1 MPLRISAIESTD
13 LFVGTPERP
22 AQVLRVTVSGAGAGV
37 PVELTVE
44 PTGATATLADGT
56 VAAEIGVPLPG
67 APGDTVPVT
76 VTARCG
82 AQTARRDGTLVVAE
96 PGWTVHMVSHFH
108 YDPVWWNT
116 QAAYTSEWDAL
127 PGAAQR
133 YRQAWQ
139 HTGFDLVRAHLELAR
154 RDPDYRFVLAE
165 VDYLKPY
172 WDSHP
177 ADRELIRRLLAQGRL
192 ELMGGTYNEPN
203 TNLTGAETTIRNVVY
218 GLGFQRD
225 VMGGDPA
232 TAWQLDAFG
241 HDPQFPGLMAD
252 AGLTSSSWARG
263 PFHQWGPMMRVA
275 GEPVTDASAMQFPS
289 EFEWISPSGRGLL
302 TSYMPAHYSAGWWMD
317 SAATLAEAEEAVLR
331 LFRLLRPAA
340 ATRNVLL
347 PVGTDY
353 SPPNKWLTEIH
364 RDWNRRYVWPRL
376 VCALPRDFFAAVRA
390 QRPPLSPQTRDMN
403 PIYTGKDV
411 SYIDTKQAHRV
422 VEDLLVDAEKWA
434 TLAVLHGHARYPAEA
449 LDRAWRLLVYGAHHD
464 AITGTESDQVY
475 LDLLAGWRE
484 AHDLAGTVHHNA
496 LDHLAAQVD
505 TAGPG
510 RPVLVFNPSSWPRT
524 DVVTVDTRETGGTG
538 GAVTLVDGDGA
549 PVPAVMEGRRL
560 TFTARD
566 VPSLGYRTYR
576 LVPASRP
583 APGWTAVPGHAAAN
597 DRYRVTVDPARG
609 GAVGELTELAS
620 GRQLLTPGRVGNEI
634 LVYDEYAEH
643 PVFHEGPWHLL
654 PTGGPVAASGDRP
667 AASVRV
673 ERSAIGERVTVRGA
687 AGPVRYTQVLTLWQG
702 LPGVHCVT
710 RIDDFTGSDQLVRV
724 RWPAGVPGGLPLSEV
739 AGAVVGRSFAHPDVD
754 SARHPWTLD
763 NPAYRWFGSGT
774 TARVTLTDPATGA
787 VGHRAIGVAEVILA
801 DADAAGTL
809 GRAVAVALVRAGVTA
824 TCTTADG
831 PRYGRIDLDSNLP
844 DVRIVVGGPERNAF
858 TARLLAE
865 AGPAYRAEFDRRR
878 AATGTARL
886 WLPATRPRERTWVP
900 GADLTGPRDLP
911 VLLVAGAGTDA
922 DAVGG
927 LVDDL
932 ADARV
937 EVAQPAATWPVE
949 PYEERTVAVL
959 NRGIPGFAVSP
970 DGGLY
975 LSLLRSCTGWP
986 TGVWV
991 DPPRRTAPDGSPF
1004 ALQHWTHTFEYALA
1018 AADGDW
1024 RAGGITTAAHD
1035 LNHPLVARVAE
1046 PHPGRLAATA
1056 ALLTVSPGAVLAA
1069 LKATGEPLAAGRAPE
1084 AADPRLGV
1092 TARLVEPHGGTATVA
1107 VAGPGLSV
1115 AGRADLLE
1123 RRQPTG
1129 TGALEIGPFEIATV
1143 ALDATPAGTGP
1154 DPVDLA
1160 PRAEPV
1166 QPVHARYWL
1175 HNKGPAPM
1183 GNQPVSVHL
1192 HRRGD
1197 TVEVTVASDLTDA
1210 AYDGTVWITAPPG
1223 WTADPFERPVHLAP
1237 GGWTRFAVALAAG
1250 PGAAGGVVTAR
1261 LTHAGST
1268 VEDVLPVDAESGA
1281 GGGLL
1286 EVTLDAGELRLRP
1299 GARGTLRVWLTNPA
1313 AHAVH
1318 GELQVIS
1325 PWGTW
1330 DLLHPATQG
1339 FAVAAGDRAGFEVTV
1354 TVPDGAGP
1362 GHWWALAKVMWFGR
1376 IAYSAPARI
1385 VVTA

>member
-13 LFVGTPERP
+13 LFVGTPEHP
-22 AQVLRVTVSGAGAGV
+22 VQVLRITVAEADPRV
-37 PVELTVE
+37 PLTLTVE
-44 PTGATATLADGT
+44 PSGVTATT
-56 VAAEIGVPLPG
+56 VAGADSTVVVEVGVPAAG
-67 APGDTVPVT
+67 APGDVAPVT

-82 AQTARRDGTLVVAE
+82 AETARAPGTLVLAE

-116 QAAYTSEWDAL
+116 QAAYTSQWDAL
-127 PGAAQR
+127 PDAQR

-154 RDPDYRFVLAE
+154 LDPDYRFVLAE

-172 WDSHP
+172 WDCRP
-177 ADRELIRRLLAQGRL
+177 EDRDLIRRLLAQGRL

-203 TNLTGAETTIRNVVY
+203 TNLTGAETTIRNVVH

-289 EFEWISPSGRGLL
+289 EFEWIAPSGRGLL

-317 SAATLAEAEEAVLR
+317 SAATLAEAQEAVLR

-376 VCALPRDFFAAVRA
+376 VCSLPRDFFAAVRA
-390 QRPPLSPQTRDMN
+390 EPAPLSPQTRDMN

-422 VEDLLVDAEKWA
+422 VEDLLLDAEKWA

-449 LDRAWRLLVYGAHHD
+449 LDRAWRLLIYGAHHD

-484 AHDLAGTVHHNA
+484 AYDLARTVHRGA
-496 LDHLAAQVD
+496 LTHLGEEVD
-505 TAGPG
+505 TTGPG
-510 RPVLVFNPSSWPRT
+510 RAVLVHNPSSWSRT
-524 DVVTVDTRETGGTG
+524 DVVTVDADGGSL
-538 GAVTLVDGDGA
+538 LVDDAGA
-549 PVPAVMEGRRL
+549 PVPAVLEGRRL
-560 TFTARD
+560 TFVARD
-566 VPSLGYRTYR
+566 VPSLGHRTYR
-576 LVPASRP
+576 LLPAAAAP
-583 APGWTAVPGHAAAN
+583 PGWSTVAGHTAAS
-597 DRYRVTVDPARG
+597 DSYRVTVDPARG
-609 GAVGELTELAS
+609 GTVVGLTEPAT
-620 GRQLLTPGRVGNEI
+620 GRQLLTAGGLGNEL
-634 LVYDEYAEH
+634 LVYDEYPEH
-643 PVFHEGPWHLL
+643 PEFHEGPWHLL
-654 PTGGPVAASGDRP
+654 PTGGPVARSGQGP
-667 AASVRV
+667 ASVRV
-673 ERSAIGERVTVRGA
+673 ERSAIGERVTVRGEV
-687 AGPVRYTQVLTLWQG
+687 GPVRYTQVLTLWQG
-702 LPGVHCVT
+702 LPRLDCVT
-710 RIDDFTGSDQLVRV
+710 RIDDFTGEDQLVRV

-774 TARVTLTDPATGA
+774 TARVTLTDPATGT
-787 VGHRAIGVAEVILA
+787 VGHRAVGVAEVIVA
-801 DADAAGTL
+801 DPAAAATL
-809 GRAVAVALVRAGVTA
+809 GRDVAVALVRAGVTA

-831 PRYGRIDLDSNLP
+831 PRYGRIELDSNLP
-844 DVRIVVGGPERNAF
+844 DVRIVLGGPERNAF
-858 TARLLAE
+858 TARLLAAAE
-865 AGPAYRAEFDRRR
+865 PAYRAEFERRR
-878 AATGTARL
+878 AAGGTARL
-886 WLPATRPRERTWVP
+886 WLPATRPRERTWTP

-911 VLLVAGAGTDA
+911 VLLIAGVGTDT
-922 DAVGG
+922 DAVAG

-932 ADARV
+932 ADARI

-949 PYEERTVAVL
+949 PHEDRTVAVL
-959 NRGIPGFAVSP
+959 NRGIPGFAVSA
-970 DGGLY
+970 DGGLH

-986 TGVWV
+986 TGVWI
-991 DPPRRTAPDGSPF
+991 DPPRRSAPDGSPF
-1004 ALQHWTHTFEYALA
+1004 ALQHWTHTFEYALTS
-1018 AADGDW
+1018 ADGDW
-1024 RAGGITTAAHD
+1024 RASDVTAAAHD
-1035 LNHPLVARVAE
+1035 YNHPLVAHVAD
-1046 PHPGRLAATA
+1046 PHPGRLPAGT
-1056 ALLTVSPGAVLAA
+1056 ALLTVAPGAVLAA
-1069 LKATGEPLAAGRAPE
+1069 LKPTGDPLAAGRPAE
-1084 AADPRLGV
+1084 TADPRRGV
-1092 TARLVEPHGGTATVA
+1092 TARLYEPHGRAATVH
-1107 VAGPGLSV
+1107 VTGPGLSF
-1115 AGRADLLE
+1115 AGTADILE
-1123 RRQPTG
+1123 RPRDASAG
-1129 TGALEIGPFEIATV
+1129 VLDPFEIATV
-1143 ALDATPAGTGP
+1143 TLTPDPATGPRP
-1154 DPVDLA
+1154 DPVELG
-1160 PRAEPV
+1160 PRVDPV
-1166 QPVHARYWL
+1166 QPVYARYWL
-1175 HNKGPAPM
+1175 HNKGPAPI

-1197 TVEVTVASDLTDA
+1197 TVEVTVASDLTDE
-1210 AYDGTVWITAPPG
+1210 AYDGTVRIAAPPG

-1237 GGWTRFAVALAAG
+1237 GGWTRFTVKPVAG
-1250 PGAAGGVVTAR
+1250 PGAAGGALTAR

-1268 VEDVLPVDAESGA
+1268 VEDVLLIGDAPG
-1281 GGGLL
+1281 
-1286 EVTLDAGELRLRP
+1286 TLDATLDADELRLRP
-1299 GARGTLRVWLTNPA
+1299 GQRGTLRVGLTNTA
-1313 AHAVH
+1313 GYAVH
-1318 GELQVIS
+1318 GEVQVIS

-1330 DLLHPATQG
+1330 GMLPPGGRAFT
-1339 FAVAAGDRAGFEVTV
+1339 VAAGDRVEVGFDVSAPE
-1354 TVPDGAGP
+1354 DAE
-1362 GHWWALAKVMWFGR
+1362 GHWWVLAKVMWFGR
-1376 IAYSAPARI
+1376 VAYTAPARI
-1385 VVTA
+1385 VVTP